1 MDFSYL
7 NKSFSDY
14 SKDLTELAKTY
25 FPNTYTDFSE
35 ESVGKMF
42 FDLVSMVGDTLSF
55 YSDNQLSETLLL
67 QAKERKNLFSI
78 SYQLGYKPKVTSPS
92 VVTLTV
98 YQQIPSKLV
107 DGAYLPDYDY
117 CVLIESGTVV
127 TSLTTGIN
135 FLIQDTVDFTI
146 STANDVRSE
155 RVWLTDNSGNT
166 TYFLLS
172 KEVLAISGQVKSQTF
187 DIGTAQKYLT
197 LDLVDDNIIEIL
209 NIVDSDG
216 YKWFE
221 VDNLAQDIIF
231 DDFKD
236 NNGLYHLKTKKVP
249 RRFVSRFR
257 EDNTLQLEFGS
268 GVNDSVD
275 EEVIINPDN
284 VGINIYNSRTKLET
298 SYDITNFTTTNTY
311 GIAPR
316 NVTLTVNYIVGGG
329 VESNVD
335 ANTINSVSTIN
346 VVQNTTLDQ
355 TQLQYVLESI
365 STNNANPARGG
376 SDGDSIEDIRLKA
389 LSAYTTQSRVVSE
402 TDYIVRCLS
411 LPPKYGSIAKVYVNK
426 DTNNINLYVLGYGSD
441 GTFSNLNTVGKNNL
455 KEYLSRYK
463 MLNDS
468 IVIQDA
474 NIINFKLYYDISI
487 LPTYNSNEIL
497 LQCNNILKDF
507 FNRDKWNIN
516 QPIILTDIYNA
527 LSQVKGLQSVIKI
540 TLENVYGNGYS
551 EWSYDFTGATRN
563 NIIYPP
569 IDLSIFEIKS
579 PMYDIKG
586 RVNNY

>member
-14 SKDLTELAKTY
+14 SKELTELAKTY
-25 FPNTYTDFSE
+25 FPNTYSDFSD

-42 FDLVSMVGDTLSF
+42 FDLVAMVGDTLSF
-55 YSDNQLSETLLL
+55 YSDSQLSENLLL

-107 DGAYLPDYDY
+107 EDAYFPDYDY

-146 STANDVRSE
+146 NNINDKRTE
-155 RVWLTDNSGNT
+155 RVWQTDNLGNP
-166 TYFLLS
+166 TYYLLS
-172 KEVLAISGQVKSQTF
+172 KEVLAISGQTKSQTF

-197 LDLVDDNIIEIL
+197 LDLIDDNIIEIL

-221 VDNLAQDIIF
+221 VDNLAQDTIF
-231 DDFKD
+231 EDFKD
-236 NNGLYHLKTKKVP
+236 SNGLYHLKVKRVP

-257 EDNTLQLEFGS
+257 EDNTLQIEFGS
-268 GVNDSVD
+268 GINDSVD
-275 EEVIINPDN
+275 EEVILNPDN
-284 VGINIYNSRTKLET
+284 VGINIYNTRTKLET

-316 NVTLTVNYIVGGG
+316 NVTLTVNYLVGGG
-329 VESNVD
+329 VESNVE

-355 TQLQYVLESI
+355 NQLEYVLQSI
-365 STNNANPARGG
+365 STNNVNPARGG
-376 SDGDSIEDIRLKA
+376 SDGDSIEEIRLKA
-389 LSAYTTQSRVVSE
+389 LSAYTTQNRVVSE
-402 TDYIVRCLS
+402 SDYLVRCLS
-411 LPPKYGSIAKVYVNK
+411 LPSKYGTISKVYVQK
-426 DTNNINLYVLGYGSD
+426 AKTNVNLYVLGYGND
-441 GTFSNLNTVGKNNL
+441 GTLSTLNQVGKENL
-455 KEYLSRYK
+455 KTYLSRYSGDDK
-463 MLNDS
+463 

-497 LQCNNILKDF
+497 IKCNNILKDF
-507 FNRDKWNIN
+507 FDRDKWSIN

-551 EWSYDFTGATRN
+551 QWSYDFTGATRN

>member
-14 SKDLTELAKTY
+14 SKELTELSKTY

-92 VVTLTV
+92 IVTLTV

-107 DGAYLPDYDY
+107 EDIYLPDYDY
-117 CVLIESGTVV
+117 CVLIQEGTVV

-146 STANDVRSE
+146 NNVNDKRTE
-155 RVWLTDNSGNT
+155 RVWLSDNAGNP
-166 TYFLLS
+166 TYYLLS
-172 KEVLAISGQVKSQTF
+172 KEVLAISGQLKTQTF

-209 NIVDSDG
+209 NVVDSDG

-221 VDNLAQDIIF
+221 VDNLSQDTIF

-236 NNGLYHLKTKKVP
+236 SSGLYHLKTKRVP

-275 EEVIINPDN
+275 EEVILNPDN

-298 SYDITNFTTTNTY
+298 SYDVTSFTSTNTY

-316 NVTLTVNYIVGGG
+316 NVTLTVNYLVGGG
-329 VESNVD
+329 VESNVE
-335 ANTINSVSTIN
+335 ANTINSVSTIS
-346 VVQNTTLDQ
+346 VIQNTTLDP
-355 TQLQYVLESI
+355 TQLEYVLTSI
-365 STNNANPARGG
+365 STNNTNPARGG
-376 SDGDSIEDIRLKA
+376 SDGDSIEEIKLKA
-389 LSAYTTQSRVVSE
+389 LSSYTTQNRVVSE
-402 TDYIVRCLS
+402 SDYLVRCLS
-411 LPPKYGSIAKVYVNK
+411 LPSKYGSISKVYVQK
-426 DTNNINLYVLGYGSD
+426 DKSNINLYVLGYGSD
-441 GTFSNLNTVGKNNL
+441 GTLSNLNNVGKQNL
-455 KEYLSRYK
+455 KSYLSRYK

-468 IVIQDA
+468 IEIKDA

-497 LQCNNILKDF
+497 IQCNNILKDF
-507 FNRDKWNIN
+507 FNKDKWNIN

-540 TLENVYGNGYS
+540 TCENVSGGGYS
-551 EWSYDFTGATRN
+551 QWSYDFNGATRN